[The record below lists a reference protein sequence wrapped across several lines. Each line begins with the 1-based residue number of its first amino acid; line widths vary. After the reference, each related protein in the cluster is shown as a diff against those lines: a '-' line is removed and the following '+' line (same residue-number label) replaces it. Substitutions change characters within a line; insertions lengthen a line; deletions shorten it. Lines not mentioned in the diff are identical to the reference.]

1 MNNKFSIGDI
11 LINKYNGEYYLVY
24 RIEDDYT
31 YVYVSLLSDS
41 DNRNNLIE
49 PYEYIDGY
57 FQLVSKA

>member
-1 MNNKFSIGDI
+1 MNNQFSIGDI

>member
-1 MNNKFSIGDI
+1 MNNQFSIGDI

-49 PYEYIDGY
+49 PYEHIDGY

>member
-1 MNNKFSIGDI
+1 MNNQFSIGDI

-49 PYEYIDGY
+49 PYEHIDDY